1 MLCLGIKLRAKRL
14 RKKCFCI
21 PAFPQRL
28 EAAVDLARLTARVK
42 LVPFPFVVSSG
53 VIRQPARKTPFH
65 GGALL
70 AVVLAVVASLGQ
82 TNPSPPSLGKAQ
94 PESHAPAAVELPVIM
109 RQKMV
114 AGSTPV
120 GTKVQ
125 AKLTVATMVN
135 GAVVPEDAIL
145 SGEVVES
152 VAKSHSAPSRLA
164 IRMDSVQWKS
174 GSAPIKLYLTAWY
187 YPMEMASQDISSG
200 LPDAG
205 NDPRLRTG
213 GAYPGARNPS
223 SPFPNTDNSNA
234 RTVPTPS
241 SAPGISQ
248 HRMVMKDVESTRS
261 NDGAITLTSTHANI
275 KLDKSTTYVF
285 AGAP

>member
-1 MLCLGIKLRAKRL
+1 VRPPSNQLGGEYNQGSAML
-14 RKKCFCI
+14 RKTANPPIKYSAFCGGV
-21 PAFPQRL
+21 L
-28 EAAVDLARLTARVK
+28 LT
-42 LVPFPFVVSSG
+42 
-53 VIRQPARKTPFH
+53 
-65 GGALL
+65 
-70 AVVLAVVASLGQ
+70 VVLAVVASLGQ

-164 IRMDSVQWKS
+164 IRMDSVQWKN
-174 GSAPIKLYLTAWY
+174 GSALIKLYLTAWY